1 MMVRSMEIEEIQ
13 QIIEAINE
21 LQGDNTVPKNI
32 KIKLQTIAEILKGGD
47 ESVSIKVNKALDE
60 LEEISDDA
68 NIQSYT
74 RTQIWN
80 IVSLLESI

>member
-1 MMVRSMEIEEIQ
+1 MMVTNMEEIT

-21 LQGDNTVPKNI
+21 LQNDTTVPKNI
-32 KIKLQTIAEILKGGD
+32 KTKLQSITLILQL
-47 ESVSIKVNKALDE
+47 ESEGMSTRVNKALDE
-60 LEEISDDA
+60 LEELSDDA

-74 RTQIWN
+74 RTQLWN

>member
-1 MMVRSMEIEEIQ
+1 MMVTNMEEIT

-21 LQGDNTVPKNI
+21 LQNDTTVPKNI
-32 KIKLQTIAEILKGGD
+32 KTKLQGITLILQL
-47 ESVSIKVNKALDE
+47 ESEGMSIRVNKALDE
-60 LEEISDDA
+60 LEELSDDA

-74 RTQIWN
+74 RTQLWN

>member
-1 MMVRSMEIEEIQ
+1 MEEIN
-13 QIIEAINE
+13 QIMEAIVE
-21 LQGDNTVPKNI
+21 LQDDNTVPKNI
-32 KIKLQTIAEILKGGD
+32 KTKLQNVAVILQG
-47 ESVSIKVNKALDE
+47 EEEAISIRVNKALDE
-60 LEEISDDA
+60 LEEVSDDA

>member
-1 MMVRSMEIEEIQ
+1 MDEIK
-13 QIIEAINE
+13 QIIEAIAE
-21 LQGDNTVPKNI
+21 LQGDNSVPKNI
-32 KIKLQTIAEILKGGD
+32 KAKLQNVAAILKGD
-47 ESVSIKVNKALDE
+47 SEDTAVKVNKALDE

>member
-1 MMVRSMEIEEIQ
+1 MMVKNMEEMT

-21 LQGDNTVPKNI
+21 LQNDNTVPKNI
-32 KIKLQTIAEILKGGD
+32 KIKLQSIANILNA
-47 ESVSIKVNKALDE
+47 EEENVSIKVNKALDE
-60 LEEISDDA
+60 LEEISDDV

-74 RTQIWN
+74 RTQLWN

>member
-1 MMVRSMEIEEIQ
+1 MMVNTMDDIQ
-13 QIIEAINE
+13 QIINAIDE
-21 LQGDNTVPKNI
+21 LQNDNTVPKNV
-32 KIKLQTIAEILKGGD
+32 KTKLQNVTIILKGD
-47 ESVSIKVNKALDE
+47 EENTSIKVNKALDE
-60 LEEISDDA
+60 LEEISDDP

>member
-1 MMVRSMEIEEIQ
+1 MNMEEID
-13 QIIEAINE
+13 QIIEAIAE

-32 KIKLQTIAEILKGGD
+32 KAKLQNVATILKSD
-47 ESVSIKVNKALDE
+47 EANTAVKVNKALDE

>member
-1 MMVRSMEIEEIQ
+1 MMVKNMEEIT

-21 LQGDNTVPKNI
+21 LQNDNTVPKNI
-32 KIKLQTIAEILKGGD
+32 KIKLQSIASILNG
-47 ESVSIKVNKALDE
+47 EEENMSIKVNKALDE

-74 RTQIWN
+74 RTQLWN

>member
-1 MMVRSMEIEEIQ
+1 MDEIE
-13 QIIEAINE
+13 QIIDAIGE
-21 LQGDNTVPKNI
+21 LQGDNSVPKNI
-32 KIKLQTIAEILKGGD
+32 KAKLQSVATILKNG
-47 ESVSIKVNKALDE
+47 EEETAVKVNKALDE